1 MDSVEAAIRKAF
13 ERGDTTDPEF
23 RNKVYRSALAA
34 FERQLAGR
42 ADTDSPAV
50 ERRREAVKA
59 TIMRI
64 EKDHR
69 TAAAA
74 AAAQRTPAP
83 APRPPARAPEA
94 RPQASRPVLP
104 VARPYRTEWRP
115 EAEEQPEPQAP
126 QHAAQLRSARPG
138 RVEPAFSSPSEPGP
152 AVGSRRERAWSAPAG
167 QRRAEPE
174 LEAFEPVIEPERAYA
189 PEHGYEPAI
198 DDDRG
203 APRPARR
210 RPPVEPQRRRKPL
223 LRRLAIPLAA
233 LVVLGLGAAYLMS
246 ILSVSGEDV
255 ASTPPQQA
263 AADAQAPLP
272 PAVSV
277 ASDGDWVVLFNPGD
291 ASGVNAQAGVEAN
304 LTEEDGR
311 SFLRVSSSSPSAQ
324 VRFAIGQGTLE
335 RLAGSGAVFSLVTR
349 ARPDDGET
357 QFSVDCDFAGLG
369 DCGRRRFGPR
379 QVIEEFIFEVPIPEG
394 APTGAGMIAIS
405 PDVTGAGRA
414 LDILEI
420 RVAPAA

>member
-13 ERGDTTDPEF
+13 EKGDTTDPEF

-64 EKDHR
+64 EKDQR
-69 TAAAA
+69 AAAA
-74 AAAQRTPAP
+74 ALRTPTP
-83 APRPPARAPEA
+83 APRPLMSRPEA

-104 VARPYRTEWRP
+104 IARPYRSEWRP
-115 EAEEQPEPQAP
+115 EPEAQPEPEAP
-126 QHAAQLRSARPG
+126 IAAAAPRAARPG
-138 RVEPAFSSPSEPGP
+138 RFEPAFESLPEPR
-152 AVGSRRERAWSAPAG
+152 AAAAARRERAWSQPAAR
-167 QRRAEPE
+167 RRAEPE
-174 LEAFEPVIEPERAYA
+174 LEAFEPVIESERAYA
-189 PEHGYEPAI
+189 PEHVHEPAL
-198 DDDRG
+198 DDEYA

-210 RPPVEPQRRRKPL
+210 RAPIEPPRKRRSL
-223 LRRLAIPLAA
+223 LRRMAIPLVA
-233 LVVLGLGAAYLMS
+233 LAVLGLGAVYLMS
-246 ILSVSGEDV
+246 ILAVPGEDV
-255 ASTPPQQA
+255 AASTPPQQV
-263 AADAQAPLP
+263 AADAQATLP

-291 ASGVNAQAGVEAN
+291 ASGVNAQPGVEAN
-304 LTEEDGR
+304 LTEEEGR

-335 RLAGSGAVFSLVTR
+335 RLAGQGAVFSLVTR

-394 APTGAGMIAIS
+394 NPTGAGMIAIS

>member
-1 MDSVEAAIRKAF
+1 MDSAEAAIRKAF
-13 ERGDTTDPEF
+13 EKGDTTDPEF

-34 FERQLAGR
+34 LERQLAGR
-42 ADTDSPAV
+42 ADADSPAV

-59 TIMRI
+59 AIMRI
-64 EKDHR
+64 EKEHR
-69 TAAAA
+69 AAAIVERA
-74 AAAQRTPAP
+74 PPP
-83 APRPPARAPEA
+83 APRPPISRPET

-104 VARPYRTEWRP
+104 IARPYRTEWRP
-115 EAEEQPEPQAP
+115 EPETLPEPEPPAATTAP
-126 QHAAQLRSARPG
+126 RAGRAG
-138 RVEPAFSSPSEPGP
+138 RVEPAFASPALPR
-152 AVGSRRERAWSAPAG
+152 AVGAARRERVWSAPSA
-167 QRRAEPE
+167 RDRAEPA
-174 LEAFEPVIEPERAYA
+174 LEAFEPVIEPERSYA
-189 PEHGYEPAI
+189 PSR
-198 DDDRG
+198 DDDHLLDDDYA
-203 APRPARR
+203 APRRARR
-210 RPPVEPQRRRKPL
+210 RAPVEPQRKHRSL
-223 LRRLAIPLAA
+223 LRRLAVPLAA
-233 LVVLGLGAAYLMS
+233 LVVLGLGAAYLAS
-246 ILSVSGEDV
+246 ILFVPGDEV
-255 ASTPPQQA
+255 ATSAPPQQV
-263 AADAQAPLP
+263 AADAQATLP

-324 VRFAIGQGTLE
+324 VRFGIGQGTLE
-335 RLAGSGAVFSLVTR
+335 RLSGSGAVFSLVTR

-394 APTGAGMIAIS
+394 NPTGAGMIAIS